1 MDLNTIAAICIL
13 SLIFIIFIIF
23 ILDYYCKKKTLDKT
37 KNPSFP
43 SLKCNI
49 IQL

>member
-1 MDLNTIAAICIL
+1 MDLNTITAICIL
-13 SLIFIIFIIF
+13 SLIFIIF